1 MAHMPKYKV
10 EHYEKKISR
19 HFDPLIEEQEL
30 LIKQYKTE
38 ATDRI
43 IAKLSKKMGA
53 DKILDALAKAEELSP
68 GQCRAFDVEGSNIAI
83 FNVDGNYYAID
94 NICTHDYA
102 PLTDGDVEGTT
113 VICPWH
119 MAEFDLKTGAVL
131 TPPATEDLKSYKVSI
146 TNGDLQIEV

>member
-1 MAHMPKYKV
+1 MGK
-10 EHYEKKISR
+10 
-19 HFDPLIEEQEL
+19 LI
-30 LIKQYKTE
+30 T
-38 ATDRI
+38 
-43 IAKLSKKMGA
+43 
-53 DKILDALAKAEELSP
+53 LAKAEELSP
-68 GQCRAFDVEGSNIAI
+68 GQCCSFDVDGAKIAI

-131 TPPATEDLKSYKVSI
+131 TPPATENLKSYKVSI
-146 TNGDLQIEV
+146 TDGDLQIEI